1 MEANLLDSSKYKI
14 KLVSLDSRF
23 ASSRGENNGEFR
35 ITLPNTMR
43 NVMRVRMASSEIPF
57 VEYEF
62 STAHG
67 NTTFAVRVGTATT
80 FTKCTPIPE
89 GNYTAQ
95 KLMDAIQLSLQAV
108 DAGFTCTFDSVTG
121 LVTIQNSSQPFSLY
135 LASFQKGIAQR
146 SYNWGIG
153 FNLGFPKIIL
163 SSTPGTAGVNTL
175 VADTVLNLQTTQY
188 YLLQLECPEPVE
200 NVVHPAKEHGY
211 LNAFAKV
218 VLKDNVYTFNFDDNS
233 NLMRKEFTY
242 LAPHSIPFFH
252 CRLINAWGDV
262 IDMQDHDWSITI
274 EVTEVMN
281 SRTYAEISK
290 TYAR

>member
-1 MEANLLDSSKYKI
+1 MEGNLIDSSKYKI

-62 STAHG
+62 SAAHG
-67 NTTFAVRVGTATT
+67 NTTFAVKVGASTT
-80 FTKCTPIPE
+80 FTRCTPLPD
-89 GNYTAQ
+89 GNYTSQ
-95 KLMDAIQLSLQAV
+95 KLMTAIQLSLQAV
-108 DAGFTCTFDSVTG
+108 HSGFTCLFDSVTG
-121 LVTIQNSSQPFSLY
+121 LVTIQNNAVPFSIF
-135 LASFQKGIAQR
+135 LASFDKGIAQR

-153 FNLGFPKIIL
+153 YNLGFPKMIL
-163 SSTPGTAGVNTL
+163 SSTPGPMGVHTL
-175 VADTVLNLQTTQY
+175 TADTVLSLQTTQY

-200 NVVHPAKEHGY
+200 NVVHPAKEQGY
-211 LNAFAKV
+211 INAFAKV
-218 VLKDNVYTFNFDDNS
+218 VLKDNAYTFNFDDNS

-252 CRLINAWGDV
+252 CRLVNAWGDV
-262 IDMQDHDWSITI
+262 IDMQDHNWSITI

-281 SRTYAEISK
+281 SRTYADISK